1 MMKRIRNVMDKSG
14 EPSVCVSRRVENIS
28 KSIINLYIVRRGQ
41 ALSFLSGPL
50 YIIPLL
56 LFSFL
61 LIYYS
66 RRPSLP
72 RKSLLFFPSIFFLSC
87 GAFCFDVHIWVEDG
101 QNERTTETKGEVSS
115 SSQSIDRLSEQM
127 AFTYG
132 CGRHVPPSISHQGSS
147 SSSSWTFFS
156 SFLME
161 SHYVDGSTAYCLHH
175 SLAFYPLMKN
185 SASLTANSGGNER
198 WGRQLQNL
206 LIGHPS
212 MMCASRRRSQLF
224 RSLSRKRRCGIDDFE
239 QQQPKREDEN
249 KKSYR
254 DDRDDIRLTFSCHT
268 HTAADSKKKNK
279 RVEKSAASHR
289 YIYFHLYLIW
299 PPDRRRGIQLISWTT
314 TSPTD
319 YKRRKRAAAADI

>member
-1 MMKRIRNVMDKSG
+1 
-14 EPSVCVSRRVENIS
+14 
-28 KSIINLYIVRRGQ
+28 
-41 ALSFLSGPL
+41 
-50 YIIPLL
+50 
-56 LFSFL
+56 
-61 LIYYS
+61 
-66 RRPSLP
+66 
-72 RKSLLFFPSIFFLSC
+72 
-87 GAFCFDVHIWVEDG
+87 
-101 QNERTTETKGEVSS
+101 
-115 SSQSIDRLSEQM
+115 
-127 AFTYG
+127 
-132 CGRHVPPSISHQGSS
+132 
-147 SSSSWTFFS
+147 
-156 SFLME
+156 ME